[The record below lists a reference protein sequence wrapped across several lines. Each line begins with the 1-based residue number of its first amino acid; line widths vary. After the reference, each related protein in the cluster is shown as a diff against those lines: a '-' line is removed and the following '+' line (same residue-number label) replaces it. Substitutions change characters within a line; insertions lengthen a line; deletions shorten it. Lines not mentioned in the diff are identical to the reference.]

1 MESAMARAR
10 NIKPSFFTNEDL
22 GTEEPIV
29 GLLFIGLWCLADR
42 DGRLEDRPLRI
53 KAELFPY
60 RESLDCNGYLTVLE
74 RLGFIL
80 RYEADGIR
88 LIQVVNFA
96 RHQSPH
102 NTEKSKGYPPPPMKT
117 QDKSGLTVTQPLRNG
132 EITEPK
138 RPDLLIPDSLNHER
152 GREDSKTLSPLLE
165 DVNFSAMWKRWKAHR
180 LQKMKPLNSIEEET
194 QLMKLARFGAEEA
207 TEIVEYTIGRGALNL
222 IDNGDHK
229 NKTKK
234 EFTY

>member
-1 MESAMARAR
+1 MARAR

-60 RESLDCNGYLTVLE
+60 RESLDVNGYLTVLE

-80 RYEADGIR
+80 RYEACGIR

-102 NTEKSKGYPPPPMKT
+102 NTEKSKGYLAPPMKT
-117 QDKSGLTVTQPLRNG
+117 QDKSGLTVKQLLRNG
-132 EITEPK
+132 EVTEPK
-138 RPDLLIPDSLNHER
+138 RPDSLIPDSLNDER
-152 GREDSKTLSPLLE
+152 GREDSKTLSPLLG
-165 DVNFSAMWKRWKAHR
+165 DTNFSEMWKRWKAHR

-229 NKTKK
+229 NKVKK